1 MLEYNAALFA
11 ANRWNGIEEN
21 DMTETQPVRFQRAN
35 FVVED
40 IDKALTLYRDV
51 LGFEVTFRK
60 GHNPESYSIPV
71 FEIPDGA
78 ELDFVILSLPGQPRV
93 MALSGIK
100 NVPLAPVPHP
110 RRSAIVLDVADP
122 DKAMADSAALG
133 LKVYEEGRLETHDGR
148 IGREIGIV
156 DFDDNLIVIYRI
168 ADAL

>member
-1 MLEYNAALFA
+1 MSEKAA
-11 ANRWNGIEEN
+11 
-21 DMTETQPVRFQRAN
+21 VRFQRAN

-40 IDKALTLYRDV
+40 MDRALTFYEGV

-60 GHNPESYSIPV
+60 GHNPDSYSIPV

-78 ELDFVILSLPGQPRV
+78 ILDFAILSLPNQPRV

-100 NVPLAPVPHP
+100 NVEHQPFPRP

-122 DKAMADSAALG
+122 DKVVAESKALG
-133 LKVYEEGRLETHDGR
+133 LHVYEEGRLETHDGR

-156 DFDDNLIVIYRI
+156 DFDDNLIVIYLI
-168 ADAL
+168 PESH